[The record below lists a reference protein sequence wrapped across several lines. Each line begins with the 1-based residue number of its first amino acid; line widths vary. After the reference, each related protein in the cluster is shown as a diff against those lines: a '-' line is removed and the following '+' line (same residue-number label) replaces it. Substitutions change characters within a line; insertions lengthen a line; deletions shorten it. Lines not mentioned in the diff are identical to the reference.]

1 MAALTVDA
9 MGQIV
14 PADIIET
21 DLDNRFKKN
30 LIPKVAL
37 GNIGNAE
44 VNKQRM
50 INAFNKPIGNYS
62 ALTQTPN
69 RFSSLGKMMNAQGV
83 MPQPKRSMTPG
94 YTSLGQMMNTQGL
107 MPVGNTKKPMQT
119 PPNFK
124 NNLLNYLVSPQG
136 KGMAQG
142 LLEASGYSK
151 TPVSFGQALSRGMQ
165 RSNEAQATANAQK
178 LKEQQ
183 FQFQKD
189 QAKIQEKLIESQ
201 IFKNLNPQQAI
212 SNTAK
217 QMKDAFPNLIP
228 GTPEYQDKFM
238 ELLKNNASNV
248 SITNEA
254 QGKGADTMA
263 ELDARE
269 VADTRKLVSNNF
281 ELISR
286 LGIMESIVDD
296 PDFKTG
302 PLTASTLP
310 IRKFLAEQGFLSD
323 DATEKVSK
331 QQLFEAYAN
340 YLVPRMRVVGSG
352 ATSDFEAQLFASA
365 TAGLGKDEQSNRIL
379 VKSFKLMQDHMKFA
393 AQEKENYFYRKL
405 PNGNTAYNLQGF
417 NQHMEEKTKDKPI
430 FKKYANDNDFAKAIK
445 DGQLKKNDLYYDLED
460 NKFRI
465 VDDAMIEGAKTL

>member
-228 GTPEYQDKFM
+228 GTPEYQDKCM

-281 ELISR
+281 ELIS
-286 LGIMESIVDD
+286 
-296 PDFKTG
+296 
-302 PLTASTLP
+302 
-310 IRKFLAEQGFLSD
+310 
-323 DATEKVSK
+323 
-331 QQLFEAYAN
+331 
-340 YLVPRMRVVGSG
+340 
-352 ATSDFEAQLFASA
+352 
-365 TAGLGKDEQSNRIL
+365 
-379 VKSFKLMQDHMKFA
+379 KSFNMTKLF
-393 AQEKENYFYRKL
+393 
-405 PNGNTAYNLQGF
+405 
-417 NQHMEEKTKDKPI
+417 
-430 FKKYANDNDFAKAIK
+430 
-445 DGQLKKNDLYYDLED
+445 
-460 NKFRI
+460 
-465 VDDAMIEGAKTL
+465 